1 MYIIY
6 ICYVICQ
13 SLKDAWQPLIT
24 MSSILE
30 LRPWLLPLFG
40 SVLCPTR
47 SSENSGSLTKD
58 KSTRTSNMLKHAQT
72 MSNMVK
78 HPHVSRVYHEFPS
91 SRRFRELHIS
101 QPFLICLWPELL
113 PKNNRLLW
121 GSSNF
126 GFRFQS
132 TLLYKWRKCT
142 ISSCSSRA
150 GSKLSYCDASIPI
163 SKSKSAHSESFRSL
177 SLLLST
183 AKILTYFDCAAFH
196 YLSHAR
202 EWRHSHLLGSL
213 ASCHMQRSSAAGAH
227 LDASGLAY
235 HEWAKQ
241 ITGAWNRMDIF
252 GCHWRSLYT

>member
-1 MYIIY
+1 MYIYICIIYIY
-6 ICYVICQ
+6 ICYIICQ

-58 KSTRTSNMLKHAQT
+58 KSTRTSNMVKHGQT

-78 HPHVSRVYHEFPS
+78 HPHVSRVCHEFPS

-150 GSKLSYCDASIPI
+150 GSELSYCDTSIPI

-177 SLLLST
+177 SLLLLST
-183 AKILTYFDCAAFH
+183 ARILTV
-196 YLSHAR
+196 
-202 EWRHSHLLGSL
+202 LLFT
-213 ASCHMQRSSAAGAH
+213 
-227 LDASGLAY
+227 
-235 HEWAKQ
+235 
-241 ITGAWNRMDIF
+241 I
-252 GCHWRSLYT
+252 

>member
-1 MYIIY
+1 M
-6 ICYVICQ
+6 
-13 SLKDAWQPLIT
+13 
-24 MSSILE
+24 SILE
-30 LRPWLLPLFG
+30 GCLTTIDHHVFHPRAEAMTATAVWFRAMPNKILREFW
-40 SVLCPTR
+40 VADERQVNT
-47 SSENSGSLTKD
+47 NI
-58 KSTRTSNMLKHAQT
+58 KHAQT